1 MVVTTKIFN
10 TLLNAFFKSRIVCH
24 NKVEDVHSG
33 QEDDPRQDTD
43 LDNQPQDVM
52 IRLLRQLSIEEKEQ
66 SAANLIDDHD
76 GNLGD
81 YEDHS
86 LKGKNL
92 FEAKHLFN

>member
-1 MVVTTKIFN
+1 
-10 TLLNAFFKSRIVCH
+10 
-24 NKVEDVHSG
+24 
-33 QEDDPRQDTD
+33 
-43 LDNQPQDVM
+43 M